1 MEEAEVLSS
10 GSLVNLLTIVIIS
23 SPCSSHPETTL
34 IDKVMRSFSKF
45 AGLDQCSIVVVL
57 DGYVVRDT
65 ARTKKGQITDEMCE
79 QYEAYHERLLLL
91 HGGNSQIRIERSKH
105 HLGFAMAVQFGLSLC
120 KTTYAFV
127 AQHDRVL
134 LYPFHRLLD
143 LIDLMGKNDHIRYI
157 GFPTITNRTH
167 DSVLNSRYQ
176 LPYLDTSSVKLDL
189 GENLYLQ
196 PLIFWFDSQHL
207 CHIERYLKIYKP
219 YVSLPEEMKSWLGR
233 KFVKKMVLRNG
244 DFIEDRFGQ
253 SQRNCLTMKGSIVIL
268 DSILYRSKKSVYFCF
283 IGRSFAI
290 SLNQIILLLAS

>member
-1 MEEAEVLSS
+1 MEEAEILTSK
-10 GSLVNLLTIVIIS
+10 SLVDLLTIVIIS

-34 IDKVMRSFSKF
+34 IDKAIRSFSKF
-45 AGLDQCSIVVVL
+45 TGLDQCSIVVIL

-65 ARTKKGQITDEMCE
+65 ARTKKGQITNEMRE
-79 QYEAYHERLLLL
+79 QYEAYYQRLLLVY
-91 HGGNSQIRIERSKH
+91 GNNSQIRIERSKH
-105 HLGFAMAVQFGLSLC
+105 HLGFAMAVQLGLSLC
-120 KTTYAFV
+120 TTTYGFV

-143 LIDLMGKNDHIRYI
+143 LIDLMRQKGHIRYI

-176 LPYLDTSSVKLDL
+176 LPYLDSSSVKMDL
-189 GENLYLQ
+189 GENLCLQ

-219 YVSLPEEMKSWLGR
+219 YVSLPEEMKNWLGR
-233 KFVKKMVLRNG
+233 KFIKKMILRNG

-253 SQRNCLTMKGSIVIL
+253 SQRNCLTMKG
-268 DSILYRSKKSVYFCF
+268 K
-283 IGRSFAI
+283 
-290 SLNQIILLLAS
+290 